1 MSFKYTPKCW
11 TWQIGGIWKV
21 SGENKIVSSKPN
33 QAVKYPEEG
42 LRSWWFKL
50 DGSYATSPF

>member
-1 MSFKYTPKCW
+1 MSFKYIPKCW

-21 SGENKIVSSKPN
+21 SGENKTVSSKPN

-42 LRSWWFKL
+42 LKSWWFKL
-50 DGSYATSPF
+50 DGS